1 MDNTLL
7 QCSHSQLPLTESK
20 QLQQL
25 PTFSDMNRNDNMN
38 HTNQVIA
45 SICKSEDE
53 SINDFAVKQ
62 VSSKAHSSYRRLQ
75 EIVKINEKAKENL
88 TQ

>member
-1 MDNTLL
+1 
-7 QCSHSQLPLTESK
+7 
-20 QLQQL
+20 
-25 PTFSDMNRNDNMN
+25 MN